1 VAAGLRVVGED
12 VEYVVGFG
20 AVPGDGDGGKDGDG
34 VFSDALDGLY
44 RVVSDELD
52 EAVWDWALCDA

>member
-1 VAAGLRVVGED
+1 M
-12 VEYVVGFG
+12 
-20 AVPGDGDGGKDGDG
+20 PGDGDGGKDVDG

-52 EAVWDWALCDA
+52 VWYSVLCDA